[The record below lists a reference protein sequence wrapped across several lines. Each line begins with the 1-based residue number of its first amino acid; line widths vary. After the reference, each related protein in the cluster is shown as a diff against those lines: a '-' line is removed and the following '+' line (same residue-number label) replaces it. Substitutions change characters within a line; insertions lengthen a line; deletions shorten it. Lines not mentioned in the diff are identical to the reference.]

1 MTQTCGHLFEK
12 TYPHYIEL
20 LFFFGGGG
28 HIRGKGFVFQMTGRD
43 LSMFL
48 LLGYIT
54 FQEPGVGLREGEGES
69 EGEWQSC
76 HVLQQARFF

>member
-1 MTQTCGHLFEK
+1 
-12 TYPHYIEL
+12 
-20 LFFFGGGG
+20 
-28 HIRGKGFVFQMTGRD
+28 
-43 LSMFL
+43 MFL